1 LNFKSSNNTVK
12 ENFAFGNNLGFQA
25 QIDDLGLKCCILGDD
40 SKNTT
45 SVEGRSQWLP
55 VGDSVV
61 HFF

>member
-55 VGDSVV
+55 VG
-61 HFF
+61 